1 MDTLR
6 HSLLL
11 VGALLCT
18 HPLGPDVS
26 VEFGVDLEVIQ
37 DTGVVQ
43 GSNLQDSLAW
53 ESGSLTPHG
62 GTAVAAG
69 RCQY

>member
-1 MDTLR
+1 MLSAYGSARPDATHTHDLTATLR

-26 VEFGVDLEVIQ
+26 VEFGVDLEVVQ
-37 DTGVVQ
+37 DTGVV
-43 GSNLQDSLAW
+43 
-53 ESGSLTPHG
+53 
-62 GTAVAAG
+62 
-69 RCQY
+69 